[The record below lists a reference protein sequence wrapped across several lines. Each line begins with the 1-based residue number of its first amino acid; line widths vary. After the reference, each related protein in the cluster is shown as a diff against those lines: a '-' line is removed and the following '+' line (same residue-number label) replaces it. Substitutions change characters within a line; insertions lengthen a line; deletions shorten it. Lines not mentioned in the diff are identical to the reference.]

1 METMCKALMEW
12 ETIDRDQVLEIMAGK
27 QPSPPKDY
35 SHNLRQDEE
44 GEASEAP
51 ATDTIQPAEAEPEPM
66 PIEAQEN
73 SQDKA

>member
-35 SHNLRQDEE
+35 SHNLRENADAAEDN
-44 GEASEAP
+44 AP
-51 ATDTIQPAEAEPEPM
+51 HAPTREKPKHLPGRHRLDRVRAA
-66 PIEAQEN
+66 A
-73 SQDKA
+73 